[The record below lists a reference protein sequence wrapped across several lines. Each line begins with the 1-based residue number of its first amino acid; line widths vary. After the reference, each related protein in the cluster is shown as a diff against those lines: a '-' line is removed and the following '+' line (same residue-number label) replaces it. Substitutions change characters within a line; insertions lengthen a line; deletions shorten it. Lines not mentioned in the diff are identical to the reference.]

1 MYYIHE
7 LSKAGDG
14 LILKTKVKRLGDF
27 RAEDG
32 VEYLV
37 EKTIKPQDCFIYE
50 VPVYLGKNGKLKKT
64 MDTRVYL

>member
-1 MYYIHE
+1 MYYVHE

-14 LILKTKVKRLGDF
+14 LILKTKVKRLQDF
-27 RAEDG
+27 RVTEG

-37 EKTIKPQDCFIYE
+37 EKTLKPQDCFVYE

-64 MDTRVYL
+64 TEVYL